1 MISLQKVSVIYEEK
15 TVLKEINLQIPKK
28 ERLVILG
35 ASGSGKSTLLR
46 VIAGFIAPMRGE
58 VLIEGKVVSKDGQ
71 IIVPP
76 HQRDVAM
83 VFQDLALWSHMNV
96 YENIAFGLKIKKVPS
111 KERKV
116 KVTQMLSL
124 VGLSGHEN
132 KRIDQLSGGEQQRV
146 ALARALILSPKIVL
160 MDEPLSSLDQ
170 ALNQRLRK
178 EIVRLQEKFGF
189 TLVYVTHNEEEARE
203 IGTGIFYMSSGK
215 EGEEG
220 RLSPS

>member
-1 MISLQKVSVIYEEK
+1 MISIQKVSVIYGEK
-15 TVLKEINLQIPKK
+15 TVLNEIDLQIPKK

-46 VIAGFIAPMRGE
+46 VIAGFTAPVRGE

-83 VFQDLALWSHMNV
+83 VFQDLALWPHMNV

-160 MDEPLSSLDQ
+160 MDEPLSSLDEE
-170 ALNQRLRK
+170 LNKRLRK
-178 EIVRLQEKFGF
+178 EIVRLQEKFRF
-189 TLVYVTHNEEEARE
+189 TLVYVTHNKEEARE

-215 EGEEG
+215 
-220 RLSPS
+220 